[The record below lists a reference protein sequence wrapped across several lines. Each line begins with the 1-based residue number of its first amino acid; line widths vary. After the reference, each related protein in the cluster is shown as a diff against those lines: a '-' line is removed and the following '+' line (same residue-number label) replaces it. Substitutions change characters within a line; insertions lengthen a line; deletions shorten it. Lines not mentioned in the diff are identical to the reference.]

1 MSPDPLDETGQH
13 ERDVLELAPEARLPE
28 EAEPGGFWKKLQRG
42 LTMTHTE
49 LIEKMSAAFHGQA
62 TLDDAT
68 LEYLEE
74 ILIAADLGV
83 ETALEL
89 VARVKK
95 NATRDQASSPARLR
109 KLLADEMAG
118 LLEELPRAPLLQA
131 SQGSRA
137 SRTPPARLAPS
148 VPPAPGAAPAEVRAV
163 GRRTAAPQLTLVVGV
178 NGVGKTT
185 SIAKLA
191 RLAQR
196 QGQRVM
202 LAAGDTFRAAAIE
215 QLALW
220 GERLGVDVIRQP
232 FGADPAAVA
241 FDAIQAGRARGID
254 LLLVDTAGRLHTK
267 DHLMA
272 ELGKVRRV
280 IDREAADW
288 RRRTLLVLDA
298 TTGQNALAQART
310 FSQVVPVD
318 GVLLAKLDGTAKGG
332 MAVAVSRELRLPVLY
347 LGVGEAADDLV
358 EFRPREFAAALLG

>member
-1 MSPDPLDETGQH
+1 MTVMTPDAGDDERPAGRAAPGG
-13 ERDVLELAPEARLPE
+13 RDPQGVPRQAGAAAGGAQEALELAPEARPPE
-28 EAEPGGFWKKLQRG
+28 EAEQRGIWQKLRRG

-49 LIEKMSAAFHGQA
+49 LIDKLGAAFEGRA
-62 TLDDAT
+62 VLDDAT

-74 ILIAADLGV
+74 ALIAADLGV
-83 ETALEL
+83 DTSLALVE
-89 VARVKK
+89 RVKR

-118 LLEELPRAPLLQA
+118 LLEELPR
-131 SQGSRA
+131 R
-137 SRTPPARLAPS
+137 PARE
-148 VPPAPGAAPAEVRAV
+148 AA
-163 GRRTAAPQLTLVVGV
+163 GLPQLTLVVGV

-191 RLAQR
+191 RLAQQR
-196 QGQRVM
+196 GQRV
-202 LAAGDTFRAAAIE
+202 LIAAADTFRAAAIE
-215 QLALW
+215 QLSLW
-220 GERLGVDVIRQP
+220 GERLGVEVIRQP
-232 FGADPAAVA
+232 FGADPAAVV
-241 FDAIQAGRARGID
+241 FDAIQAGRARRVD
-254 LLLVDTAGRLHTK
+254 QLQVDTAGRQHTK
-267 DHLMA
+267 EHLMA

-288 RRRTLLVLDA
+288 QRRTLLVLDA

-332 MAVAVSRELRLPVLY
+332 MAVAVARELALPVLY
-347 LGVGEAADDLV
+347 LGVGESADDLV